1 MSAKANKK
9 LLGSEIFCEAIA
21 AEGVEVMF
29 GIPGGVVLP
38 LYDKINKYGDTIK
51 HILPRHEQGGG
62 FAADG
67 YARVTGVTG
76 VSLGTSGP
84 GATNLITAMAN
95 SMMDSVPVIYITGQV
110 VEDLIGTDAF
120 QETDLMGMT
129 MPIVKHSYFV
139 KDAKEISRVM
149 KEAFYIANTGRPGPV
164 HVDITK
170 DAWLSEAIYEAAPEM
185 DLPGYEP
192 QPEPASDNEIKKLDE
207 LLEEKD
213 LRPVIIAGH
222 GVELAVGQKELIEFS
237 EKHNI
242 PVVSTLLNLGNF
254 PQGHENWAGMI
265 GMHGD
270 AVANY
275 AIHDANLIIGI
286 GCRFDDRI
294 TGKLSTFIKDT
305 KFVHMEIDVSEIGK
319 IVPTE
324 LPLPGDLKQTLE
336 RANKLLENH
345 KFPEWWKQI
354 EQWKKEHGFLDF
366 TINPEND
373 TDKLSQARIVK
384 MLSDITEGEAI
395 VAADVGRHQMWLGR
409 FYRFKNTNSHL
420 SSGGLGSMGYGLP
433 AAMGAQ
439 VGEPDREVWCIT
451 GDGGFKMNMQELG
464 TLAEYNL
471 PVKVAIMEDRSL
483 GMVRQWQNLLFK
495 GNLSHSV
502 FQNPDFVKL
511 AESYGIP
518 AWRAK
523 TYEEAETAINAARA
537 TEGPALITFEV
548 DPDEHVYPMVPPNT
562 PLGDQ
567 ALRDEDLLQD
577 KAKKYDD
584 DALLHGHT

>member
-1 MSAKANKK
+1 MKKTEK
-9 LLGSEIFCEAIA
+9 LLGSEIFCQSIA

-38 LYDKINKYGDTIK
+38 LYDKINQYGHLVR
-51 HILPRHEQGGG
+51 HIMPRHEQGGG

-76 VSLGTSGP
+76 VALGTSGP
-84 GATNLITAMAN
+84 GATNLITAIAN
-95 SMMDSVPVIYITGQV
+95 SMMDSIPVVYITGQV

-120 QETDLMGMT
+120 QETDLIGMT

-139 KDAKEISRVM
+139 NDAKDISRVM
-149 KEAFYIANTGRPGPV
+149 KEAFYVANTGRPGPV

-170 DAWLSEAIYEAAPEM
+170 DAWLSEAIYETQPEM

-192 QPEPASDNEIKKLDE
+192 YPEPCSDEDIKKLDT
-207 LLEEKD
+207 LLEAKD

-222 GVELAVGQKELIEFS
+222 GVELSLGQKELLEFS
-237 EKHNI
+237 LKHNI

-254 PQGHENWAGMI
+254 PQGHPNWAGMI

-275 AIHDANLIIGI
+275 TIHNSNLIIGI

-294 TGKLSTFIKDT
+294 TGKLDTFIKGK

-324 LPLPGDLKQTLE
+324 LPLPGDLKKTLE
-336 RANKLLENH
+336 RANKLLADH
-345 KFPEWWKQI
+345 QFPDWWKQI
-354 EQWKKEHGFLDF
+354 NAWKKKYGFLDF

-373 TDKLSQARIVK
+373 TDKLSQARIIK
-384 MLSDITEGEAI
+384 MLSDITDGEAI
-395 VAADVGRHQMWLGR
+395 VASDVGRHQMWLGR
-409 FYRFKNTNSHL
+409 FYRFKNPNSHL
-420 SSGGLGSMGYGLP
+420 SSGGLGSMGYGVP

-439 VGEPDREVWCIT
+439 LGAPDREVWAVS
-451 GDGGFKMNMQELG
+451 GDGGFQMNLQELG
-464 TLAEYNL
+464 ALAEYQI
-471 PVKVAIMEDRSL
+471 PVKIAIMEDSSL

-495 GNLSHSV
+495 GNLSHST

-523 TYEEAETAINAARA
+523 TYEEAEKAIRAARA
-537 TEGPALITFEV
+537 TEGPTLITFEV

-567 ALRDEDLLQD
+567 ALCDADLLQD
-577 KAKKYDD
+577 KTHKYDD